1 MHFLIATCT
10 EQSKRDEC
18 DTVKKKRVGRQ
29 FIDPW
34 KCCAHICGRML
45 CRRKERNREREA
57 GCIVIQLI
65 QEILLKIIT
74 EIIIKKRAHT
84 SAMRQ
89 NCLTNATICFLEG
102 SGCESTWFDTLAHT
116 EKLRAY
122 SHLCCSA
129 VLSQLGPSDGLAYCW
144 EVRLFTET
152 TFLTLLSL
160 SAYPTT
166 TKVPWSI
173 PDGPA

>member
-10 EQSKRDEC
+10 EQSKRDGC
-18 DTVKKKRVGRQ
+18 DTVQKKRVGGQ
-29 FIDPW
+29 FIDQW
-34 KCCAHICGRML
+34 KCCAHICGRMP
-45 CRRKERNREREA
+45 CRRKERNRDRGRLYSNPA
-57 GCIVIQLI
+57 HPGNSS
-65 QEILLKIIT
+65 KHHYRNNK
-74 EIIIKKRAHT
+74 KKRAHT

-102 SGCESTWFDTLAHT
+102 SGCESTRFDTLAHT

-129 VLSQLGPSDGLAYCW
+129 ILSQLGPSDGLTYCW